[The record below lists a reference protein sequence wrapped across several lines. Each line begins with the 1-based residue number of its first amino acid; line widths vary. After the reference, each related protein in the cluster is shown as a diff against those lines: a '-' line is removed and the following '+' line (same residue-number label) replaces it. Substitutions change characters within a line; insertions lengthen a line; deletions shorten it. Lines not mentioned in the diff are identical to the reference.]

1 MPRTMN
7 KEIIRRHINE
17 SLDKLPYILKAF
29 LRQYLSSINL
39 HAKKIRHFS
48 EASGLSMALNRLTD
62 RGAYLATYI
71 LLYRKNL
78 IGSNTLSTF
87 VIATMLNDLA
97 VDYEDSP
104 SIEPQKIIAR
114 TSILM
119 MALRTI
125 LFSANKTKLDYVVDE
140 ATEQCPIMDNDPHFF
155 SPTINSTLNATASK
169 IDPLKDGAYYENES
183 VASLVASPDY
193 ANALCM
199 FMASVLILPA
209 AFRSCADKNSG
220 PPPLWDL
227 GRTLKKSPSSASFP
241 VKVASEKPLFALLL
255 SLLLSDSD
263 TTSAPNVYLSCMKW
277 LTMFYLASK
286 FSDISLMLKRSK
298 LEEAFLSKDRGAI
311 DNASLV
317 AIGATTFITV
327 FAEATLV
334 NQGLLKPYHLVFG
347 PSNTYTA
354 VTVAVVNGAIL
365 GHLQKDTIRDKMEAL
380 ACPEG
385 NRKER
390 KDLKPTEATLPPAL
404 IGALSC
410 FTVDRLFGSG
420 QHLHLFVQ
428 FFLNKSDG
436 MATQLEAFLKC
447 MLFHPKNSPF
457 LSALTVASVRCD
469 MAAPYRA
476 DNFIRNT
483 RKVTLYK
490 TPTFPQLETQA
501 EQQPAL
507 DSAEPSIVDR
517 MLSQFR
523 ARNSTSAAIVI
534 KRAP

>member
-1 MPRTMN
+1 MN
-7 KEIIRRHINE
+7 KETIRRHINE

-29 LRQYLSSINL
+29 LRQYQSSINL
-39 HAKKIRHFS
+39 YSKEIRHFS
-48 EASGLSMALNRLTD
+48 DVSGLSMALNRLTD

-71 LLYRKNL
+71 LLYQRNL

-97 VDYEDSP
+97 VDYEDLP

-114 TSILM
+114 TSILL

-125 LFSANKTKLDYVVDE
+125 LLSANKTKLDYVMDD
-140 ATEQCPIMDNDPHFF
+140 ATEQCPIMYGDPHLFH
-155 SPTINSTLNATASK
+155 STTNSTLMNATASK
-169 IDPLKDGAYYENES
+169 IYALGNGVSNENES

-263 TTSAPNVYLSCMKW
+263 TTSAPNVYLSCIKW

-298 LEEAFLSKDRGAI
+298 LEEAFLSKERGAI
-311 DNASLV
+311 DHASLV
-317 AIGATTFITV
+317 AIGATTIITV

-334 NQGLLKPYHLVFG
+334 NHGLLKPYHLVFG
-347 PSNTYTA
+347 DSNTYTA

-390 KDLKPTEATLPPAL
+390 KDLKPIEATLPTAL

-483 RKVTLYK
+483 RKVTLCK